1 MIQQKGINMSDNFVS
16 SLRSNCNIL
25 CGETLSNAV
34 VRLYRLN
41 YGNAHLASLPE
52 DYWQTIAQI
61 NGIYYDGAEVYGLNS
76 PLKVF
81 KDLITQNQN
90 LHTSHVVVLG
100 ENETDWL
107 VYDAEQQRYQLVD
120 KDEESVL
127 YSAETLEKAIN
138 YILRL

>member
-1 MIQQKGINMSDNFVS
+1 MSDDFVS
-16 SLRSNCNIL
+16 FLRNNRDIL
-25 CGETLSNAV
+25 CGDALASAV
-34 VRLYRLN
+34 MRLYRLN
-41 YGNAHLASLPE
+41 YNNAHLAPLPE
-52 DYWQTIAQI
+52 DYWQTIAQV
-61 NGIYYDGAEVYGLNS
+61 NGICYDGAEVYGVNS

-107 VYDAEQQRYQLVD
+107 VFDTGEQKYQLVD

-127 YSAETLEKAIN
+127 YSTETFENAIN